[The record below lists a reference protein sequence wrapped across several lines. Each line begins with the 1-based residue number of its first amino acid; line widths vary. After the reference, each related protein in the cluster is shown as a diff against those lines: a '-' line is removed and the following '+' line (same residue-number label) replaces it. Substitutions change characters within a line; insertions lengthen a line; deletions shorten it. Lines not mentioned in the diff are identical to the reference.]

1 MEPALSGNRVAPPSV
16 GGTDTVEPVYRGMYR
31 YPVFQMMPLHDVHD
45 LPDALKT
52 GTPESASSN
61 MALSLSGTGQKRHRN
76 RTSFVIMWYSLW
88 FSYNLREQYLR
99 IDQLFALQFVIEM
112 SSPVSLLYLYDEHL
126 LVRYGEF
133 RKATV
138 SHMRKAQP
146 PPPDG

>member
-31 YPVFQMMPLHDVHD
+31 YPVFQMSLSTMSMISPMRSRLEHR
-45 LPDALKT
+45 
-52 GTPESASSN
+52 ESASSN

-76 RTSFVIMWYSLW
+76 RTSFVIMWYPLW

-99 IDQLFALQFVIEM
+99 IDQLFVLQFVIEM

-133 RKATV
+133 RKGD
-138 SHMRKAQP
+138 RKVT
-146 PPPDG
+146 